1 MTTQAIDTTTGSPDG
16 RASDALV
23 ALLPHRPPFR
33 FVDRVSQL
41 VPAERIVAH
50 LHLTGD
56 EAFFAG
62 HFPGRP
68 IMPGVL
74 LVEALAQAGAIAVL
88 ADDRYAGTLPLLGGV
103 DRARFRREVQPGD
116 DVELRVEVT
125 QLSARAGRAHAVAR
139 VRDTSA
145 VDADLLFVL
154 ARPEPERWATPPPMG
169 A

>member
-1 MTTQAIDTTTGSPDG
+1 MTTQAIDTAIGLPDG
-16 RASDALV
+16 RTSDALV
-23 ALLPHRPPFR
+23 ALLAHRPPFR

-68 IMPGVL
+68 VMPGVL

-88 ADDRYAGTLPLLGGV
+88 ADGRYAGTLPLLGGV

-116 DVELRVEVT
+116 DVELHVEVT
-125 QLSARAGRAHAVAR
+125 QLSARAGRAHAEAR
-139 VRDTSA
+139 VRDA
-145 VDADLLFVL
+145 PVVDADLLFVL
-154 ARPEPERWATPPPMG
+154 APLEPDPPPTPPRT
-169 A
+169 AA